1 VLKQGKRETAARIK
15 QREREETGEE
25 GRAFPL
31 RSKNPLREREGE
43 RERERERERE
53 KKGKAAAPRHSFVLG
68 NRLNIA
74 RRTGMMHRVSLAFSR
89 DACF

>member
-31 RSKNPLREREGE
+31 RSKNPLRERG
-43 RERERERERE
+43 RERERERE